1 MREKNYINIR
11 TLIVCISLPLLAG
24 CQGGGADLIG
34 LLGSLFGGPAGSAG
48 LLSLLDSG
56 GISGFTNDGGV
67 GLSAVHNPEPAT
79 VLLLGGGMAAMA
91 RFRSRKKS

>member
-1 MREKNYINIR
+1 MREKNHINIR

-24 CQGGGADLIG
+24 CQGGGADLIS

-48 LLSLLDSG
+48 LLSLLDSSS
-56 GISGFTNDGGV
+56 GIGVTNDGGI
-67 GLSAVHNPEPAT
+67 GLAAVHNPEPAT
-79 VLLLGGGMAAMA
+79 LLLLGGGMAAMA